1 MKTILNN
8 LLELL
13 RGRVMKNIAII
24 RVNEQEIRSILK
36 EPLSNQR
43 THNLNNRYALSKQ
56 ILAENKENLEIQN
69 KIVAFINNY
78 KDNPEFT
85 EHLYALNHF
94 EEEVRQLQSKY
105 IEPKNQNN
113 EIFEK
118 TDNHSEIEP
127 KEETKQNKNSQLQ
140 NPSDSENKID
150 DSIFG
155 LTVKGKLIFN
165 KAHSRFNDVNF
176 YNRLLNYHIEREEYE
191 ICAEIVKAKE
201 K

>member
-13 RGRVMKNIAII
+13 RERVMKNIAII
-24 RVNEQEIRSILK
+24 RVNEQEIRNILK

-69 KIVAFINNY
+69 KIVAYINNF

-94 EEEVRQLQSKY
+94 EEEVRKLQSKST
-105 IEPKNQNN
+105 EPQNQTN
-113 EIFEK
+113 ETFDK
-118 TDNHSEIEP
+118 SNKHSEIEP
-127 KEETKQNKNSQLQ
+127 KEETKQNKSSQLQ
-140 NPSDSENKID
+140 TPSYSENKID

-155 LTVKGKLIFN
+155 LTVKGELIFN
-165 KAHSRFNDVNF
+165 KAHPHFNDVNF
-176 YNRLLNYHIEREEYE
+176 YNRLLNYHTEREEYE
-191 ICAEIVKAKE
+191 ICAELVKAKE